1 MMEQQLTKRE
11 VLIEKILHLNDTE
24 LKEVADLVEA
34 LHGSTNE
41 EIRADEA
48 LWDSQ
53 FAMSQDQ
60 LAKLADEAIAEH
72 HSGKTRPFA
81 P

>member
-11 VLIEKILHLNDTE
+11 VLIEQILHLNDTE
-24 LKEVADLVEA
+24 LKEVSDLVEA

-53 FAMSQDQ
+53 FAASQDQ